1 MAERMRIDGRGNV
14 KIAGTADRSAVVGTN
29 ALHIFDGDSPQGT
42 LADGCSIYSDGGELY
57 TMDAAGNA
65 TLQTPHNDQGEWIF
79 YSKNTVTGK
88 VLRIDVER
96 MIRRLNDLM
105 GGDFIQEFIDDK
117 LEMEKIEQEEQD
129 GSIS

>member
-1 MAERMRIDGRGNV
+1 
-14 KIAGTADRSAVVGTN
+14 
-29 ALHIFDGDSPQGT
+29 
-42 LADGCSIYSDGGELY
+42 
-57 TMDAAGNA
+57 MDAAGNA

-105 GGDFIQEFIDDK
+105 GGDFVQEFIDDK
-117 LEMEKIEQEEQD
+117 LKMEKIEQEEQD